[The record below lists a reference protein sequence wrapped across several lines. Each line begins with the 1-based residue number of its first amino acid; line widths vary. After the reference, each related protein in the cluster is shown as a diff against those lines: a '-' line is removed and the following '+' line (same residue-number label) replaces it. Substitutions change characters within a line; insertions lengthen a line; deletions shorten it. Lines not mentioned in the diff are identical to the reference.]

1 MARRD
6 PSCTAPRFARNSS
19 SPQSSTSP
27 SSAGENLLSFSHFL
41 WKVHPASHGQRGPQP
56 ATWSVAASSR
66 SPCPCAGCPSRPPDV
81 STPWHESLVA
91 ITAVAVC
98 LRYTSL
104 SFIARRNADNA
115 RLATQSG
122 TLLLFAHRAHRFLVV
137 RFIVLPRAKS
147 IMWIN

>member
-6 PSCTAPRFARNSS
+6 PSCTSPRFARNRS
-19 SPQSSTSP
+19 SPQSSTYP
-27 SSAGENLLSFSHFL
+27 SSASENPLSFSHFL
-41 WKVHPASHGQRGPQP
+41 WQLYPASHGQRGAQP
-56 ATWSVAASSR
+56 ATRSAAASSH
-66 SPCPCAGCPSRPPDV
+66 SPCAGCPSRPPGI
-81 STPWHESLVA
+81 STPRHESLVA
-91 ITAVAVC
+91 IAAVAVC

-122 TLLLFAHRAHRFLVV
+122 TLSLFAHRAQRFRVV

-147 IMWIN
+147 IM